1 MKPKIPLGNARKKSI
16 FYGRCSLKSL
26 RSFYAKCVSIGLF
39 YTYCV
44 NICATFIQ
52 SVQLLVYTHI
62 VKVFVLLLRK
72 NGFCSFYSIYDILSR
87 IRFCH
92 DLCFF
97 VKIFR
102 AQNYGPVILKYCIWS
117 VLRRSG
123 HLDRDGSIKQFL
135 ERASAHSGAV

>member
-1 MKPKIPLGNARKKSI
+1 MSEQIYTNK
-16 FYGRCSLKSL
+16 
-26 RSFYAKCVSIGLF
+26 VSIVHF
-39 YTYCV
+39 
-44 NICATFIQ
+44 
-52 SVQLLVYTHI
+52 HI
-62 VKVFVLLLRK
+62 FM
-72 NGFCSFYSIYDILSR
+72 SFYSIYDILSR

-135 ERASAHSGAV
+135 ERASAHSGAVWNQTKPIALNLDFFQTWVTGCGYGGRSEQRGHWQGALKAEGEAGNENL